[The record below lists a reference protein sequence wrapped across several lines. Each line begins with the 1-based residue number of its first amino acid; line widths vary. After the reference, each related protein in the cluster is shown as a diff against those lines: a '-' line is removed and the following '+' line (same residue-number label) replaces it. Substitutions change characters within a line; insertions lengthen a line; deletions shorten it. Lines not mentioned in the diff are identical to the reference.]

1 MALATSNVSTV
12 TDSFQNW
19 IDKTNILLDA
29 YSTTIVTTA
38 ANSQGGLTTGNGTVN
53 GIFTANSVTVNGN
66 TTFGLRGGN
75 TTTSNV
81 LYITS
86 NVSIGNTTVN
96 TVISTTTID
105 TDLALTVLGATTLS
119 NTLAVTGTST
129 LTGNVTLSGTLQTIS
144 GNANFD
150 SGVLFVDATNNRI
163 GINNTAP
170 TVALELTGSANI
182 STSVNSSLLTVG
194 TSFIANTTGAYH
206 TGTINAASFSTSG
219 FVGNTTAIVPTS
231 NTILLG
237 SSTNRFVLSANT
249 GSFSGAVS
257 GITTLA
263 AGNTTVTGF
272 VNATSTI
279 QGGSS
284 LTIAGP
290 ASGITTLAAG
300 NTTITGFAN
309 VTTSVNAASYTVGTS
324 FVANTTGGYH
334 TGTINAASFSTSGF
348 IANTTAIV
356 ATANT
361 VLLGNSTG
369 RFVLSAN
376 SGNFS
381 GNVTISGSSNVSS
394 SLNVTGNVSINT
406 FVTFLTLA
414 NTDLGSNT
422 TANVTATSFPKAN
435 YQAGELLV
443 YVTKGSEYQ
452 ITKILFAHDGTDVNQ
467 TIYGTIVA
475 PSSSSPL
482 ANNIVMTVNST
493 NIDVNMRQR
502 ASNSSVKILANMI
515 I

>member
-53 GIFTANSVTVNGN
+53 GIFTANSVTINGN

-105 TDLALTVLGATTLS
+105 TDLQLVVAGNTTLS
-119 NTLAVTGTST
+119 GA
-129 LTGNVTLSGTLQTIS
+129 LQTIS

-150 SGVLFVDATNNRI
+150 SGVLFVDATNNRV

-170 TVALELTGSANI
+170 DVALVVTGAANV
-182 STSVNSSLLTVG
+182 SVSVNSSLLTVG
-194 TSFIANTTGAYH
+194 TSFVANTTGAYH
-206 TGTINAASFSTSG
+206 TGVVNAASFNTTGVVS
-219 FVGNTTAIVPTS
+219 NTTAIVPTS
-231 NTILLG
+231 NTI
-237 SSTNRFVLSANT
+237 
-249 GSFSGAVS
+249 
-257 GITTLA
+257 
-263 AGNTTVTGF
+263 
-272 VNATSTI
+272 
-279 QGGSS
+279 
-284 LTIAGP
+284 
-290 ASGITTLAAG
+290 
-300 NTTITGFAN
+300 
-309 VTTSVNAASYTVGTS
+309 
-324 FVANTTGGYH
+324 
-334 TGTINAASFSTSGF
+334 
-348 IANTTAIV
+348 
-356 ATANT
+356 
-361 VLLGNSTG
+361 LLGNSTG

-381 GNVTISGSSNVSS
+381 GDVVVTGSANSG

-406 FVTFLTLA
+406 FATFLTLA

-443 YVTKGSEYQ
+443 YVSRGSEYQ
-452 ITKILFAHDGTDVNQ
+452 ITKILFAHNGTDVNQ

-475 PSSSSPL
+475 PLGSSPL

>member
-53 GIFTANSVTVNGN
+53 GIFTANSVTINGN

-81 LYITS
+81 PYITS

-105 TDLALTVLGATTLS
+105 TDLQLVVAGNTNFGGA
-119 NTLAVTGTST
+119 
-129 LTGNVTLSGTLQTIS
+129 LQTIS

-150 SGVLFVDATNNRI
+150 SGVLFVDATNNRV
-163 GINNTAP
+163 GVNNTAP
-170 TVALELTGSANI
+170 DVAFVVTGAANV
-182 STSVNSSLLTVG
+182 SVSVNSSLLTVG
-194 TSFIANTTGAYH
+194 TSFVANTTGAFH
-206 TGTINAASFSTSG
+206 TGTINAASFTTSG
-219 FVGNTTAIVPTS
+219 LVANSTAIVPTS

-237 SSTNRFVLSANT
+237 
-249 GSFSGAVS
+249 
-257 GITTLA
+257 
-263 AGNTTVTGF
+263 
-272 VNATSTI
+272 
-279 QGGSS
+279 
-284 LTIAGP
+284 
-290 ASGITTLAAG
+290 
-300 NTTITGFAN
+300 
-309 VTTSVNAASYTVGTS
+309 
-324 FVANTTGGYH
+324 
-334 TGTINAASFSTSGF
+334 
-348 IANTTAIV
+348 
-356 ATANT
+356 
-361 VLLGNSTG
+361 NSTG
-369 RFVLSAN
+369 RYVLSAN

-381 GNVTISGSSNVSS
+381 GNVSITGSSNSG
-394 SLNVTGNVSINT
+394 SLNVSGNVSINT
-406 FVTFLTLA
+406 FATFLTFA

-422 TANVTATSFPKAN
+422 TANVTAISFPKAN
-435 YQAGELLV
+435 HQAGELLV
-443 YVTKGSEYQ
+443 YLSRGSEYQ
-452 ITKILFAHDGTDVNQ
+452 ITKILFAHNGVDVNQ